1 MLRTG
6 RVSMATR
13 SCVLGPTRLCIPVCC
28 APVDRRCHGTDRH
41 CHGTDRHCHGTDKHC
56 HGTDRHCHGTDKLTQ
71 LISRSIANLCI
82 MAPVSEL
89 TTEEAPLIDRSTAR
103 PAEPLYL
110 PDIRRRHLRTVN
122 YPPHPDLLRFPA
134 EPE

>member
-1 MLRTG
+1 
-6 RVSMATR
+6 
-13 SCVLGPTRLCIPVCC
+13 
-28 APVDRRCHGTDRH
+28 
-41 CHGTDRHCHGTDKHC
+41 
-56 HGTDRHCHGTDKLTQ
+56 
-71 LISRSIANLCI
+71 

-122 YPPHPDLLRFPA
+122 NPPHPDLLCFPA